1 MNVRG
6 FERMDSYS
14 WSVAETWLV
23 HSVSAHSHT
32 QSLGSEAISSKTS
45 LSSLIRSL
53 AVRYSDWFSAARWLP
68 IVPATWTASSAVHIS
83 GRKTTRT
90 PRQRRMLGVEGTRGV
105 PPGSRRAYPLVG
117 QGLCVFPA
125 LLG

>member
-6 FERMDSYS
+6 FERTESYS
-14 WSVAETWLV
+14 WSVAEMRLT
-23 HSVSAHSHT
+23 HSVSAHSQTH
-32 QSLGSEAISSKTS
+32 SLGTEAISSKTA
-45 LSSLIRSL
+45 LSSLIRSF
-53 AVRYSDWFSAARWLP
+53 VERYSDWFSAALWLL

-105 PPGSRRAYPLVG
+105 PPGSIRA
-117 QGLCVFPA
+117 
-125 LLG
+125 